1 MSALKYPR
9 KLLDFWRTRPLLT
22 IAAFNRHCH
31 RRGQTAYRLN
41 HPPENFMS
49 NNPVLII
56 SMGVSGSGKSTL
68 AELLAKEFGYTFL
81 EADDFHSAENKAHMA
96 SGKPLTDTMR
106 EPWITEMCRV
116 IKDKLSHGE
125 TCILAYSGLRKA
137 HRQRFRELGY
147 PVMYLHLIG
156 VKKVILER
164 MYSRPNHYMPP
175 GLLDSQFD
183 ALEAT
188 DQEGDIT
195 QISLAQ
201 PIAAIVA
208 QATSSISQ
216 FVEKNQS
223 S

>member
-1 MSALKYPR
+1 
-9 KLLDFWRTRPLLT
+9 
-22 IAAFNRHCH
+22 
-31 RRGQTAYRLN
+31 
-41 HPPENFMS
+41 MS

-68 AELLAKEFGYTFL
+68 AELLAKDFGYTFL

-96 SGKPLTDTMR
+96 AGKPLTDAMR
-106 EPWITEMCRV
+106 EPWIAEMCRV
-116 IKDKLSHGE
+116 IKDKLSQGE
-125 TCILAYSGLRKA
+125 TCVLAYSGLRKA

-156 VKKVILER
+156 DKTIILER
-164 MYSRPNHYMPP
+164 MYARPNHYMPP

-188 DQEGDIT
+188 DQEPDIT

-201 PIAAIVA
+201 PVAAIVA
-208 QATSSISQ
+208 QATALVSQ
-216 FVEKNQS
+216 FIEKAKAS
-223 S
+223 